1 MTSRC
6 SQKSNP
12 NRLFFFF
19 LQFSFVPLG
28 MKMRASYF
36 SFFCFLFFPR
46 FTYLEAIKKT
56 WELLVHYA
64 DNWQMYGQS
73 FLLDQLPWLSKM
85 FTRFFPIEYAKCSW
99 SKLQLNVVD
108 RSILLSFLFIECEKM
123 AHAILV
129 LYFREEEEKKTR
141 GSTLTLIT
149 IITDWSLDIIFDRNF
164 KLFVLLHFIMKSS
177 ATSPNLQQGKYFLLL
192 CRFQTL
198 IDGICS
204 SQWYGRN

>member
-1 MTSRC
+1 MRVTC
-6 SQKSNP
+6 SLCRQLTDVRTELST
-12 NRLFFFF
+12 RSTAMIVEDVHAI
-19 LQFSFVPLG
+19 FSHRIREMLLI
-28 MKMRASYF
+28 KITTQCRR
-36 SFFCFLFFPR
+36 SF
-46 FTYLEAIKKT
+46 Y
-56 WELLVHYA
+56 
-64 DNWQMYGQS
+64 S
-73 FLLDQLPWLSKM
+73 
-85 FTRFFPIEYAKCSW
+85 PI
-99 SKLQLNVVD
+99 
-108 RSILLSFLFIECEKM
+108 LSFHRMWEDGSR
-123 AHAILV
+123 HTRPILS
-129 LYFREEEEKKTR
+129 RGRKKTR